1 MFRETTVR
9 LLHQNTLNLCHEI
22 LSTDINALP
31 SCTPTATASV
41 LCFCC
46 DEDIFQR
53 WSTSMGLGMSLWYIW
68 RTVHN
73 YTSPW
78 WIQGRTWADQAGGVP
93 LMTCWHR
100 MNVLDQTNPLPW
112 DWAGSP
118 VPLSVCLGTA
128 WISRVVKR
136 YFFFTSVVSR
146 EFPAPLSHFI
156 YAHTFLGQPLAFSH
170 SLAARTSSE
179 AQGPTY
185 YVPRE

>member
-1 MFRETTVR
+1 MTKGKNWYFLGKLMEKEEQGRPLGSCRGWERRRMRWCSERPLWGCCIET
-9 LLHQNTLNLCHEI
+9 LWICLEI

-46 DEDIFQR
+46 DEDTFQR
-53 WSTSMGLGMSLWYIW
+53 WSTSMSLGMSLWYIW

-73 YTSPW
+73 YTSLW

-112 DWAGSP
+112 DWA
-118 VPLSVCLGTA
+118 VPCPSLFA
-128 WISRVVKR
+128 W
-136 YFFFTSVVSR
+136 
-146 EFPAPLSHFI
+146 EQPGFP
-156 YAHTFLGQPLAFSH
+156 G
-170 SLAARTSSE
+170 
-179 AQGPTY
+179 
-185 YVPRE
+185 